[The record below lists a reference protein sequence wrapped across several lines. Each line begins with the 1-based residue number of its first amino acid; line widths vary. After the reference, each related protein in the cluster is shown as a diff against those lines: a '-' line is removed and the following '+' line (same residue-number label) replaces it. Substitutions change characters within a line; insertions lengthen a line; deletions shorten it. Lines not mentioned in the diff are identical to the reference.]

1 MVVGGNKKHYKDDGV
16 SSTRV
21 FEVVMRCEYTL

>member
-1 MVVGGNKKHYKDDGV
+1 MFVGGNKKHYKDEGV

-21 FEVVMRCEYTL
+21 LHVRWICGE